1 MIKFNVINISYLLRE
16 SYNNFKKYVVDTNLA
31 NCGQFSIIT
40 TITPDDL
47 KQTTL
52 YAYKHKLYVSSKF
65 VLSVP
70 GIEYIFEYIKLHRN
84 ICKVIIY
91 LSPIELYESSKSLKS
106 LIDNIDS
113 IRNKYNLN
121 KVRIIFD
128 KALVSK
134 GMVKLL
140 KDALEKNSYK
150 GIYSYRTIYDQ
161 IYNNMPYSRFSNER
175 FDLDNLDSKDLKV
188 YASFYPYS
196 MDQLTITYH
205 LLNNFRESTKYEKWT
220 RNESKQNLL

>member
-16 SYNNFKKYVVDTNLA
+16 SYNNFKKYVEDTNLA
-31 NCGQFSIIT
+31 NCGPFSIIT

-52 YAYKHKLYVSSKF
+52 YVYKHKLYVSSKF
-65 VLSVP
+65 VLSIP

-106 LIDNIDS
+106 LIDTIDS

-128 KALVSK
+128 KPSISK
-134 GMVKLL
+134 EVVKLL
-140 KDALEKNSYK
+140 KDVLDKNSYK
-150 GIYSYRTIYDQ
+150 GIYLYRTLYDH
-161 IYNNMPYSRFSNER
+161 IYNNMPHNEFTNER
-175 FDLDNLDSKDLKV
+175 FDLANLDSKDLKV

-196 MDQLTITYH
+196 KDQLTITYH
-205 LLNNFRESTKYEKWT
+205 LLNNYWREYYEKW
-220 RNESKQNLL
+220 S

>member
-16 SYNNFKKYVVDTNLA
+16 SYNNFKKYVEDTNLA
-31 NCGQFSIIT
+31 SYGSFSIIT
-40 TITPDDL
+40 TIAPDDL
-47 KQTTL
+47 DQTTL
-52 YAYKHKLYVSSKF
+52 YVYKHKLYVSSKF

-91 LSPIELYESSKSLKS
+91 LAPIELYESSKSLKS
-106 LIDNIDS
+106 LIDTIDS

-121 KVRIIFD
+121 KVRIIFCT
-128 KALVSK
+128 ALISK
-134 GMVKLL
+134 GVVKLL
-140 KDALEKNSYK
+140 KYVLEKNSYK
-150 GIYSYRTIYDQ
+150 GIYLYRTIYDQ
-161 IYNNMPYSRFSNER
+161 IYKNMSYNRFSNER

-196 MDQLTITYH
+196 TDQLTITYH
-205 LLNNFRESTKYEKWT
+205 LLNNYWREYYEKRS
-220 RNESKQNLL
+220 RNESEQNIF